1 MSAVIEIDRRTETK
15 PLLVVEGLT
24 KHFPARNGRIVHAV
38 EDVSFEV
45 KRGSTVGLVG
55 ESGSGKT
62 TAGRAVLRLIEP
74 TSGKALFDGV
84 DLFSLSAAEMRA
96 YRRKLQIV
104 FQDPFSSLNPRLRVS
119 AILGE
124 ALDACGFPRGKAR
137 RERIAELLTLVGLSP
152 DHATRYPH
160 EFSGGQRQR
169 IGIARAL
176 AVEPEFVVA
185 DEPVSAL

>member
-74 TSGKALFDGV
+74 TAGKALYDGV
-84 DLFSLSAAEMRA
+84 CIACHGVDGKGNQALGAPDLTDSYWLYGSSDDAL
-96 YRRKLQIV
+96 RK
-104 FQDPFSSLNPRLRVS
+104 
-119 AILGE
+119 AIMEGHHGSMPAHRELLGE
-124 ALDACGFPRGKAR
+124 TRARLVASYVWTLSHPTGADAPKA
-137 RERIAELLTLVGLSP
+137 
-152 DHATRYPH
+152 
-160 EFSGGQRQR
+160 
-169 IGIARAL
+169 
-176 AVEPEFVVA
+176 
-185 DEPVSAL
+185 SAP